1 MMLRRLLACCLLF
14 LASCGREDPGGQRA
28 GPSVSEDVS
37 PGAGSDAAVPAEEA
51 RRWLTYQY
59 LIGEPGRAPEMV
71 DALIVSGWHTANPEA
86 NALGVLS
93 VFLGRLGA
101 ANPGVLDAWTEAAA
115 EPGATDEAR
124 MVFGYAVWD
133 AEPGAAGPRVARI
146 AGALPEDDAAA
157 LLGMTEGEPAELAL
171 LVPDS
176 PGVLD
181 FWWAAFMAD
190 GDTRWVDLVLGL
202 IPPPEMSV
210 EEAGLDDPQRLETAR
225 AAVWSL
231 ASNAAQHPRVMAHV
245 RGRLDEAGG
254 DWPTVAEVIRMGEAE
269 AAANPVELP

>member
-1 MMLRRLLACCLLF
+1 MKHCCRLFACSLLF
-14 LASCGREDPGGQRA
+14 LASCGREDPAGQIVGRDPSGGA
-28 GPSVSEDVS
+28 DSIGVVSAD
-37 PGAGSDAAVPAEEA
+37 EA

-59 LIGEPGRAPEMV
+59 LIDEPGRAPEMV
-71 DALIVSGWHTANPEA
+71 HALITSGWHTVNPEA

-101 ANPGVLDAWTEAAA
+101 VHPDVLDAWAQAAA
-115 EPGATDEAR
+115 GPGATDEAR

-133 AEPGAAGPRVARI
+133 ADPAGAPDRVGRI
-146 AGALPEDDAAA
+146 AGALPEDEAAA
-157 LLGMTEGEPAELAL
+157 LLAMTEGEPVDLGD
-171 LVPDS
+171 LVPDT

-245 RGRLDEAGG
+245 RARLDGAGG
-254 DWPTVAEVIRMGEAE
+254 DWPTVAEIIRMGEAE
-269 AAANPVELP
+269 AAGNPPVLP